1 MNQGTCIHFTGFG
14 LALFGRNASACCAA
28 GVNYGEAFDGNTPGL
43 ALRAP
48 CVEYRLKP
56 AHGKGTYIKAGEPAI
71 RIEVDRRGHAV
82 IPCGR
87 RIEPMDEQVQQARAE
102 SDASLARHLMGFSVA
117 GAWRVK
123 PNPKRDRYAAVE
135 CPACK
140 GKLNLWQSSL
150 NGHVGGECE
159 TPSCMKWME

>member
-14 LALFGRNASACCAA
+14 LGRDPSCCCAA
-28 GVNYGEAFDGNTPGL
+28 GVNYAEAFDDDAPGL

-56 AHGKGTYIKAGEPAI
+56 AHSRGTYIRAGESVI
-71 RIEVDRRGHAV
+71 RIEVDRRGQTV

-87 RIEPMDEQVQQARAE
+87 RIEPTDEQVQQVRAE
-102 SDASLARHLMGFSVA
+102 TDASYARHMMGIRVA
-117 GAWRVK
+117 NAWRVK
-123 PNPKRDRYAAVE
+123 PKPKQSRQEVVE

-140 GKLNLWQSSL
+140 GRLHLAQSAI
-150 NGHVGGECE
+150 NGHVHGECE
-159 TPSCMKWME
+159 TPSCVKWME

>member
-14 LALFGRNASACCAA
+14 FGQNYSGCCAA
-28 GVNYGEAFDGNTPGL
+28 GVKYTEAFDGHAPGL

-56 AHGKGTYIKAGEPAI
+56 AHGKGTYIKAGEPVI
-71 RIEVDRRGHAV
+71 RVEEDRRGQAV

-87 RIEPMDEQVQQARAE
+87 RIEPTDEQVQQDRAE
-102 SDASLARHLMGFSVA
+102 FDASLDRHMMGIKAAS
-117 GAWRVK
+117 AWRVK
-123 PNPKRDRYAAVE
+123 PKRNRHEVVE

-140 GKLNLWQSSL
+140 GRLHLSQSAI
-150 NGHVGGECE
+150 NGHVHGQCE
-159 TPSCMKWME
+159 TPGCLKWME